1 MPFKE
6 LWSSLTDGRKFLHSC
21 LFFKEHV
28 GAPLIIASLAGIF
41 TVIAGFD
48 YINGSKYGYGNKYTE
63 AWETMAPMAVSMVG
77 ITSLTPVFRIA
88 LTPFIAPIF
97 GIMQSHQ
104 AMFAGAILDPA
115 MGGYPL
121 AVKLAPESY
130 PIAMYSVILGSML
143 GATICFNIPVGL
155 SMIRPNHHIFF
166 AYGTLVGILSVPF
179 GTVIGGLIMSA
190 GPFAIPLADVFK
202 NLIPIFVITVL
213 LSVSLYFFP
222 FGTLRGF
229 MHFSG
234 AITFLMTF
242 GALLAIFEEMT
253 KIEFPLWSTMVD
265 DDGENVLMTIL
276 AVVAEIAMVLTG
288 TIPLVHF
295 IISMVGPFMG
305 RAARKI
311 GLTEI
316 DAGGLVASLPSALPM
331 FGMFDDMSYKGMV
344 FNAAFEVGAAY
355 ALGDHLAYLGSVEPE
370 LIVPL
375 IIGKMLGALIAL
387 VMCIF
392 IGDFFVKKGL
402 EALGETASAAGQEPE
417 VRHRLS
423 HDGRHGSGSEME
435 LEGELLD
442 CAAETSM

>member
-1 MPFKE
+1 MSFRE
-6 LWSSLTDGRKFLHSC
+6 LWSSLTEGGKFVHSC
-21 LFFKEHV
+21 LYFKEHV

-48 YINGSKYGYGNKYTE
+48 YINGNKYGYGNKYTE
-63 AWETMAPMAVSMVG
+63 AWEAMAPMAISMVG
-77 ITSLTPVFRIA
+77 ITCLTPVFRIA

-97 GIMQSHQ
+97 GLMQSHQ
-104 AMFAGAILDPA
+104 TMFAGAILDPA

-121 AVKLAPESY
+121 AVKLAPENY
-130 PIAMYSVILGSML
+130 PLAMYSVILGSML

-155 SMIRPNHHIFF
+155 SMIRPNHRIFF
-166 AYGTLVGILSVPF
+166 AYGTLVGIVSVPF
-179 GTVIGGLIMSA
+179 GTVIGGLIMST
-190 GPFAIPLADVFK
+190 GSFAMPLTDVFK

-213 LSVSLYFFP
+213 LSISLYFFP

-229 MHFSG
+229 MHVSG

-253 KIEFPLWSTMVD
+253 KIEFPLWSTMID

-276 AVVAEIAMVLTG
+276 EVVAEIAMVLTG

-295 IISMVGPFMG
+295 IISMVGPLMG
-305 RAARKI
+305 RAAKKI

-355 ALGDHLAYLGSVEPE
+355 ALGDHLAYLGSVEPDM
-370 LIVPL
+370 IVPL
-375 IIGKMLGALIAL
+375 IVGKMLGAFVAL
-387 VMCIF
+387 VICIF
-392 IGDFFVKKGL
+392 VADFFVKKGL
-402 EALGETASAAGQEPE
+402 EALGETPSTAAQEPE
-417 VRHRLS
+417 VRYRS
-423 HDGRHGSGSEME
+423 NHDLQHAPDGEME
-435 LEGELLD
+435 LEGGLLD
-442 CAAETSM
+442 SGAEK